1 MYTSMTICVYHES
14 VIECACL
21 SYVVLLQTICMSFSE
36 FTHAFDTAL
45 CIRMSD

>member
-1 MYTSMTICVYHES
+1 MYASISVYHES

-21 SYVVLLQTICMSFSE
+21 SYVVLLQAICMSFSK

-45 CIRMSD
+45 CTRMSD